1 VRRVEGDPQFGL
13 DARLGHGRPEALL
26 AELIERLLAYLLKMA
41 RAKRRTR
48 KPS

>member
-1 VRRVEGDPQFGL
+1 MRRVEGDPQLGL
-13 DARLGHGRPEALL
+13 DEALL